1 MLAADDEDC
10 VRGARLHVHARPP
23 ELYLLAE
30 DGEGGEVEADGLDDG
45 RLVQLPQLDHRV
57 LAVGEHQPLVN
68 VQLDVND
75 ASLNILFI
83 KTSSRISIEVYLQ
96 V

>member
-1 MLAADDEDC
+1 MLAADDEDG
-10 VRGARLHVHARPP
+10 VRGAGLHVHARPP

-30 DGEGGEVEADGLDDG
+30 DGEGREVETDGLDDG

-57 LAVGEHQPLVN
+57 LAVREHQPLVN

-75 ASLNILFI
+75 TRLNILFI
-83 KTSSRISIEVYLQ
+83 KTSSRQSMIT
-96 V
+96 

>member
-1 MLAADDEDC
+1 M
-10 VRGARLHVHARPP
+10 
-23 ELYLLAE
+23 
-30 DGEGGEVEADGLDDG
+30 EADGLDDG
-45 RLVQLPQLDHRV
+45 RLVKLPQLDHRV

-83 KTSSRISIEVYLQ
+83 KTSSRLYL
-96 V
+96 